1 MLGHKS
7 REFKRQVA
15 VSLEALVP
23 ADNFYRQVDQC
34 IDLSFVRDLAA
45 EFYPNLGAHLL
56 TRWCSSG
63 CSWSLSQ
70 RRQAVSPAPAAKLG
84 IV

>member
-15 VSLEALVP
+15 VSLESLIP
-23 ADNFYRQVDQC
+23 QDNFYRQLDPC

-45 EFYPNLGAHLL
+45 EFY
-56 TRWCSSG
+56 SSFG
-63 CSWSLSQ
+63 RPSIDPVVYFWLQLIAFFETVRSNTN
-70 RRQAVSPAPAAKLG
+70 
-84 IV
+84 

>member
-23 ADNFYRQVDQC
+23 LDNFYRQLHQC
-34 IDLSFVRDLAA
+34 IDLSFVRELAEKFYSSFGRPSIDPVVLRWA
-45 EFYPNLGAHLL
+45 EGQVYGRRTSLDPN
-56 TRWCSSG
+56 
-63 CSWSLSQ
+63 
-70 RRQAVSPAPAAKLG
+70 KLP
-84 IV
+84 

>member
-23 ADNFYRQVDQC
+23 ADKH
-34 IDLSFVRDLAA
+34 IDLSQNHTEKA
-45 EFYPNLGAHLL
+45 
-56 TRWCSSG
+56 
-63 CSWSLSQ
+63 
-70 RRQAVSPAPAAKLG
+70 
-84 IV
+84 